1 MLGHAA
7 LSRIVAGLVRRTWL
21 FVLVTVLACSAFA
34 ARAVASLRDTQDVD
48 TSPPLAPP
56 LPGRSE
62 VIPHPRES
70 RDGSALVTRN
80 MFCSSCTPAVA
91 AVGPG
96 PADGFSPDAMLI
108 ATSVGREPVATIRV
122 PTSEVQGSFGVGD
135 RLPGVGTITRIG
147 FVSVDLVDALGRRG
161 TITLLP
167 AATATTTNSGG
178 RSDAGAATPAPAA
191 AAADPWHGRI
201 DKLDATTFAVE
212 RGLVRELVSGSMQTG
227 GARIIPLAKDGKLD
241 GLRLVGVRGGS
252 LASAVGLATGDVLQA
267 INNTR
272 IESANTLLDLYAQ
285 LDRLQSVELAGTRAG
300 KPMTLTLRLR

>member
-1 MLGHAA
+1 MFGHA
-7 LSRIVAGLVRRTWL
+7 LTRILAGLVRRTWL

-34 ARAVASLRDTQDVD
+34 ARAVAALRDARDVEAPL
-48 TSPPLAPP
+48 PPVSP
-56 LPGRSE
+56 LPGPRE
-62 VIPHPRES
+62 VIAPPRQV

-80 MFCSSCTPAVA
+80 MFCSSCAPAIA
-91 AVGPG
+91 TIGPG
-96 PADGFSPDAMLI
+96 PADGFSPDALLI
-108 ATSVGREPVATIRV
+108 ATSVGREPVATLRV

-161 TITLLP
+161 TISLLP
-167 AATATTTNSGG
+167 AAIATATTAGG

-191 AAADPWHGRI
+191 APDPWHGRI
-201 DKLDATTFAVE
+201 DKLDDNTFAVE
-212 RGLVRELVSGSMQTG
+212 RGLVRELVSGTMQTG

-241 GLRLVGVRGGS
+241 GLRLAGVRGGS
-252 LASAVGLATGDVLQA
+252 LASAVGLTNGDVLQA